1 LNSEY
6 KSIFK
11 FVTKRDNLFN
21 SYNIVK
27 MWINPDGNN
36 TEKLISEVDSIAEF
50 LLDSILK
57 NSTTLRSYMMELVF
71 KLHNNPLVF
80 SVILKHLIL

>member
-1 LNSEY
+1 
-6 KSIFK
+6 
-11 FVTKRDNLFN
+11 
-21 SYNIVK
+21 

-57 NSTTLRSYMMELVF
+57 KLDYVEILYDGAGFQTPQQSISLLGNFETFDTLKTVL
-71 KLHNNPLVF
+71 KNNGGVKGLFRAFPMG
-80 SVILKHLIL
+80 